1 MTSIYLSP
9 LLAGSRARSCG
20 RAGGGREEEQG
31 QREGSTEARLQGGEG
46 APGGPAAPPPPTV
59 PHTQR
64 PPLHAAPHT
73 QIGSYTPPGA
83 EARARAEHGSQRP
96 PARAV
101 GEGVPEPS
109 SSRSQVPDTSAS
121 PPPAALP
128 ATPVARGLPG
138 RGRRPGSVSRYLH
151 EGLYRAFGRVQVG
164 GAQMAALVHRGRRV
178 YQEQ

>member
-20 RAGGGREEEQG
+20 RAGGGREKKQG
-31 QREGSTEARLQGGEG
+31 ERKGSIEARLLGGEG
-46 APGGPAAPPPPTV
+46 VPSGPTAPPSPV

-64 PPLHAAPHT
+64 PPPHAAPHT
-73 QIGSYTPPGA
+73 QIGPNTPPGA
-83 EARARAEHGSQRP
+83 GARAPAEPRSQRP

-101 GEGVPEPS
+101 GEGVPEPG

-121 PPPAALP
+121 PPPAAFP
-128 ATPVARGLPG
+128 ATPAARGPPA
-138 RGRRPGSVSRYLH
+138 RDRRPGSVSRYLH

>member
-1 MTSIYLSP
+1 M
-9 LLAGSRARSCG
+9 GDG
-20 RAGGGREEEQG
+20 RRN
-31 QREGSTEARLQGGEG
+31 REGEREAQRRGYEAKGR
-46 APGGPAAPPPPTV
+46 PAAPPPPPTV

-64 PPLHAAPHT
+64 PPLHTAPHT
-73 QIGSYTPPGA
+73 QIGPHTPPGA
-83 EARARAEHGSQRP
+83 RAESGLQRP

-101 GEGVPEPS
+101 GEGVPEPR
-109 SSRSQVPDTSAS
+109 SSRSQVPDTSAL

-128 ATPVARGLPG
+128 PTPAARGPPG
-138 RGRRPGSVSRYLH
+138 PGLRPGSVSRYLH

>member
-1 MTSIYLSP
+1 M
-9 LLAGSRARSCG
+9 GD
-20 RAGGGREEEQG
+20 GREN
-31 QREGSTEARLQGGEG
+31 RESERGARRRGDEAEKGR
-46 APGGPAAPPPPTV
+46 PAAPPPPYSTAHAAATPTPP
-59 PHTQR
+59 PHTQM
-64 PPLHAAPHT
+64 
-73 QIGSYTPPGA
+73 GSYTPPGA
-83 EARARAEHGSQRP
+83 GAPAGAEPGSQRT

-101 GEGVPEPS
+101 GEGVPEPG

-128 ATPVARGLPG
+128 ATPAARGPPG

>member
-20 RAGGGREEEQG
+20 RAGGEREEEQG
-31 QREGSTEARLQGGEG
+31 GREGSTEARLPGGEG
-46 APGGPAAPPPPTV
+46 APSGPAAPHSTA
-59 PHTQR
+59 HAA
-64 PPLHAAPHT
+64 AAPHT
-73 QIGSYTPPGA
+73 QIGPRTPPGA
-83 EARARAEHGSQRP
+83 AAPARAEPGLQRP
-96 PARAV
+96 PARPRGGGGGPRARQLPQS
-101 GEGVPEPS
+101 GPRHLRLAAPG
-109 SSRSQVPDTSAS
+109 R
-121 PPPAALP
+121 PPPTPAARWP
-128 ATPVARGLPG
+128 PD

>member
-31 QREGSTEARLQGGEG
+31 GREGSRERRGYQAEKGC
-46 APGGPAAPPPPTV
+46 PAAPPPPTV
-59 PHTQR
+59 PHTPQPPPTHRSAPAHR
-64 PPLHAAPHT
+64 PGPEPR
-73 QIGSYTPPGA
+73 PGPSPA
-83 EARARAEHGSQRP
+83 CSARP
-96 PARAV
+96 PARPRGGGGGPRARQLPQS
-101 GEGVPEPS
+101 GPRHLRLAAPG
-109 SSRSQVPDTSAS
+109 R
-121 PPPAALP
+121 PPPTP
-128 ATPVARGLPG
+128 AARGPPD